1 MKITE
6 LNYQNRDFSCPDHIS
21 VRIWDFQAKLEN
33 PDEIGMVRQSGN
45 CNVHVASIR
54 CHTGTMNLF
63 HVSSQ
68 TATIATTYAYYSCT
82 LDNHEF

>member
-1 MKITE
+1 MFLYKYPENSFENNAYRSGFGIFK
-6 LNYQNRDFSCPDHIS
+6 QNH
-21 VRIWDFQAKLEN
+21 EN

-63 HVSSQ
+63 HVNSQ
-68 TATIATTYAYYSCT
+68 TTIIATTYAYYGCT

>member
-1 MKITE
+1 MIKIGIFPV
-6 LNYQNRDFSCPDHIS
+6 LIAYRSGFGIFKQNH
-21 VRIWDFQAKLEN
+21 EN

-68 TATIATTYAYYSCT
+68 TAIIATTYAYYSCT